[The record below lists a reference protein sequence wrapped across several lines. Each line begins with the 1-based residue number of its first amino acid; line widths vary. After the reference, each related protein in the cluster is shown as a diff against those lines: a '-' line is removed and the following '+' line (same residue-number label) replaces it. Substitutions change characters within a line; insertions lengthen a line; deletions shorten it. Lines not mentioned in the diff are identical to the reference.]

1 MEEEVEI
8 SFFLKVVEVVYALLE
23 LHFLLFHVLP
33 REVVE
38 EDYVF
43 QDDFEEVVMI
53 FSQ

>member
-8 SFFLKVVEVVYALLE
+8 FSFLKVVEVYALLE

-33 REVVE
+33 REVVV
-38 EDYVF
+38 EDCVF
-43 QDDFEEVVMI
+43 QDDVEEAAMI